1 MSSFLFLPPDL
12 PNNPSPLSFKF
23 MPPFQTKL
31 LHCIYVYIYIYTYT
45 HIYIPK
51 YKLLSSYNV
60 ACVCNYRVDCHWT
73 KNWSSFLRKT
83 TSHAPSFP

>member
-45 HIYIPK
+45 HTSI
-51 YKLLSSYNV
+51 
-60 ACVCNYRVDCHWT
+60 
-73 KNWSSFLRKT
+73 FLNI
-83 TSHAPSFP
+83 SC